1 MNSISRVIQT
11 QNLSKV
17 YRTRKG
23 STPALTKLNLEVEK
37 GEIFGYLGPNGAGK
51 TTTIRL
57 LLDLIRPTGGKALIF
72 GKESV
77 QDSVS
82 IRRKVGF
89 LPGELN
95 LWQHLTGQQVV
106 NYAASAREGD
116 GAMLK
121 NAGGIAD
128 RLGLDLTKRVRALSS
143 GNKRKLGLV
152 IAMMHTPDLL
162 ILDEPTN
169 GLDPLLQQT
178 FYQMMHEIRNEGRT
192 VFLSSHVLGEV
203 QAICDRVGILRDGE
217 LKAVERVSDLT
228 HTNFQFVTI
237 RFRDPVTSGEVENVP
252 GVSDVKAEG
261 STLQFR
267 LNGEWHLLLQ
277 AIRDLHVVDVR
288 VKEPSLEDIF
298 LTFYGEVKK

>member
-57 LLDLIRPTGGKALIF
+57 LLDLIRPTGGNALIF

-121 NAGGIAD
+121 NASGIAD

-178 FYQMMHEIRNEGRT
+178 FYQMMREIRNEGRT

-237 RFRDPVTSGEVENVP
+237 RFRDPVTSGEVANVP
-252 GVSDVKAEG
+252 GVSDVKAED

-277 AIRDLHVVDVR
+277 AIRNLHVVDIR

-298 LTFYGEVKK
+298 LTFYAEAKK

>member
-51 TTTIRL
+51 TTTIRI
-57 LLDLIRPTGGKALIF
+57 LLDLIRPTAGKALIF

-82 IRRKVGF
+82 IRQKVGF

-106 NYAASAREGD
+106 NYAASARDGD
-116 GAMLK
+116 GVMLK
-121 NAGGIAD
+121 NASGIAD

-178 FYQMMHEIRNEGRT
+178 FYQMMREIRNEGRT

-237 RFRDPVTSGEVENVP
+237 RFRDPVTSGEVANVP
-252 GVSDVKAEG
+252 GVSDVKAED

-277 AIRDLHVVDVR
+277 AIRNLHVVDIR

-298 LTFYGEVKK
+298 LTFYAEAKK

>member
-57 LLDLIRPTGGKALIF
+57 LLDLIRPTSGNALIF

-121 NAGGIAD
+121 NASGIAD

-178 FYQMMHEIRNEGRT
+178 FYQMMREIRNEGRT

-217 LKAVERVSDLT
+217 LKAVERVSALT

-237 RFRDPVTSGEVENVP
+237 RFRDPVASSEVENVP
-252 GVSDVKAEG
+252 GVSDVKADG